1 MINGVTN
8 SAQIAQAFPVQA
20 HPQSPQT
27 HKNVQNEQEP
37 QDTVVLSKKATESAR
52 ARNADH
58 HSDRD

>member
-8 SAQIAQAFPVQA
+8 TAHVAQSFSVQA
-20 HPQSPQT
+20 HPQNPQT

-52 ARNADH
+52 ARNTDH
-58 HSDRD
+58 QGDHR